1 MASLRKAL
9 PPVNSLVVFESAA
22 RHLNFT
28 HAAEELGVTQAA
40 VSRQIHLLEE
50 HLGAPLFERL
60 PRRLKLTKD
69 GERFWRAVSSG
80 LDHIAGAATDI
91 RRAHAASEVT
101 IATSVTFASYWLMAR
116 LMEFRSRHPAVE
128 IRLVAASPV
137 RDLAAAGI
145 DLAVRYG
152 RGDWPGVESTPL
164 FDNEIW
170 PVCAPAYLQGRPPPA
185 SPFDLLDET
194 LLHLGAFD
202 RNWVTWETW
211 LRGHGVEE
219 APRKRGLAFENYLV
233 LLQSA
238 ARGEGIALC
247 GRRLAEDF
255 IARGEFVRP
264 IDATLGS
271 DRSFYLVQPSGAPL
285 SRNAALFRDWL
296 LTEAKRVA

>member
-137 RDLAAAGI
+137 RRSPVL
-145 DLAVRYG
+145 G
-152 RGDWPGVESTPL
+152 RSSHEPL
-164 FDNEIW
+164 HSPRADR
-170 PVCAPAYLQGRPPPA
+170 GRPR
-185 SPFDLLDET
+185 
-194 LLHLGAFD
+194 D
-202 RNWVTWETW
+202 RA
-211 LRGHGVEE
+211 LRGVGAVERHG
-219 APRKRGLAFENYLV
+219 AGRR
-233 LLQSA
+233 
-238 ARGEGIALC
+238 
-247 GRRLAEDF
+247 GRRL
-255 IARGEFVRP
+255 R
-264 IDATLGS
+264 
-271 DRSFYLVQPSGAPL
+271 
-285 SRNAALFRDWL
+285 
-296 LTEAKRVA
+296 